1 MLWIDMKSSTAAII
15 IAAAFV
21 VGILGALVLRI
32 NERAATQLTTS
43 PVAGDNDADGVTDE
57 FDYAPNDPNR

>member
-1 MLWIDMKSSTAAII
+1 MKSSTAAII

-21 VGILGALVLRI
+21 VGIVGALLVRQGQQ
-32 NERAATQLTTS
+32 AATQLTTS
-43 PVAGDNDADGVTDE
+43 PVAGDSDLDGVTDE